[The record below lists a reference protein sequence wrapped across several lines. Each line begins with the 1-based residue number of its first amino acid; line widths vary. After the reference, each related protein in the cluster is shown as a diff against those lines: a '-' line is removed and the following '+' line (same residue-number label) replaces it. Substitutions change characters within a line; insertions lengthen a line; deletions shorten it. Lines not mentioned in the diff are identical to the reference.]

1 MVEPL
6 NLHDL
11 TLAIAT
17 VALELILLFYLIR
30 RKLYRSCPAFFIYVL
45 LVMLQSFLW
54 ESARWHWGTESRQ
67 QWAIYWAAQGVVIV
81 ARWFAVVEIARKALA
96 DYRGIWGLAG
106 RILIVLSFCVL
117 FYSLAFSQFYWA
129 YMVLNADR
137 ALELC
142 LATFIVGMFLFAR
155 YYQLPMLNME
165 RQLAIGFC
173 LYSCSWVINDSILE
187 NRQGF
192 IWDFLNYVNSLA
204 FIASLSLWIGA
215 ARQPVEVREQAEQT
229 VLSPDAYAVLSQRL
243 NSRLRILND
252 RLDHLFHSEDTRS

>member
-1 MVEPL
+1 MVELL
-6 NLHDL
+6 NLHNL
-11 TLAIAT
+11 ILAIAT
-17 VALELILLFYLIR
+17 AALELLLVFYLVQ
-30 RKLYRSCPAFFIYVL
+30 RKLYRSYPAFFIYVL

-54 ESARWHWGTESRQ
+54 ESAKWQWGKQSRQ
-67 QWAIYWAAQGVVIV
+67 QWGIYWAAQAVVIV
-81 ARWFAVVEIARKALA
+81 ARWFAVVEIARKALG

-137 ALELC
+137 AVELC
-142 LATFIVGMFLFAR
+142 LASFIVGMFLFAR

-187 NRQGF
+187 NRQGP

-204 FIASLSLWIGA
+204 FIASLLLWIGA
-215 ARQPVEVREQAEQT
+215 ARQPVEAREQAEPT
-229 VLSPDAYAVLSQRL
+229 VLSPGAYTALSQKL

-252 RLDHLFHSEDTRS
+252 RLDHLFHSEDTHS